1 MISLHFTV
9 SMQKIRGDLSKQTNF
24 ERITAHKWEFYLLR
38 HHICG
43 PLFFRNSVF
52 DKSLCKME
60 YKPEDVL
67 FILLYSF
74 FYISFSTILI

>member
-1 MISLHFTV
+1 MIPSPSTALT
-9 SMQKIRGDLSKQTNF
+9 QRIRGDLSKQTNF

-52 DKSLCKME
+52 DKLLCKME